1 MIRSAIVTS
10 AIDVT
15 ALITEVTSAATGAST
30 VFLGTVREVNEGRG
44 VSGIEYTTYAAM
56 AAEELERIAHEA
68 ALRFDGV
75 NVAIEHR
82 VGTLELTDVSVAIA
96 VAHARRAPAMDANR
110 FIIEELKRRV
120 PIWKRERYTD
130 GDWQWVNPTAQRA
143 DAVTS

>member
-44 VSGIEYTTYAAM
+44 VSGIEYTAYAAM

-82 VGTLELTDVSVAIA
+82 VGTLE
-96 VAHARRAPAMDANR
+96 
-110 FIIEELKRRV
+110 
-120 PIWKRERYTD
+120 IWKREHYTD
-130 GDWQWVNPTAQRA
+130 GDWQWVNPTAQHA